1 MVEAQPL
8 VQQRTEA
15 EAGESNAVDQE
26 TGSRRRREAARDAN
40 GNRVVAVRRVRRET
54 EAQDVD
60 EADIETERVIQV
72 GEHGCFAC
80 CCQSRFCMS
89 VEVPFFQAWFWSNFL
104 LMQNSPLA
112 AQCDTRCMTTVRC
125 MMIDQQSGDER
136 RK

>member
-26 TGSRRRREAARDAN
+26 AGSSSRRRREAPRDAN

-72 GEHGCFAC
+72 GEHGCFSC
-80 CCQSRFCMS
+80 CC
-89 VEVPFFQAWFWSNFL
+89 
-104 LMQNSPLA
+104 
-112 AQCDTRCMTTVRC
+112 
-125 MMIDQQSGDER
+125 
-136 RK
+136 

>member
-1 MVEAQPL
+1 MIPGEDMVEAQPL

-26 TGSRRRREAARDAN
+26 ANSGSRRRRREAARDAN

-72 GEHGCFAC
+72 GEYGS
-80 CCQSRFCMS
+80 QR
-89 VEVPFFQAWFWSNFL
+89 P
-104 LMQNSPLA
+104 
-112 AQCDTRCMTTVRC
+112 
-125 MMIDQQSGDER
+125 
-136 RK
+136 

>member
-1 MVEAQPL
+1 MLPGEDMVEAQPL

-26 TGSRRRREAARDAN
+26 AGSSRKRRREAPRDAN

-72 GEHGCFAC
+72 GEHRCFSC
-80 CCQSRFCMS
+80 CC
-89 VEVPFFQAWFWSNFL
+89 
-104 LMQNSPLA
+104 
-112 AQCDTRCMTTVRC
+112 
-125 MMIDQQSGDER
+125 
-136 RK
+136 